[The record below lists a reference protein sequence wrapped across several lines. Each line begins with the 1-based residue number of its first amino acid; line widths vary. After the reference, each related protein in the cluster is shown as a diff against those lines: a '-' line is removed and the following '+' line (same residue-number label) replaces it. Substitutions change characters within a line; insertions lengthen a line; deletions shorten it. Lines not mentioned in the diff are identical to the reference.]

1 MFGATS
7 SFGETLSPLE
17 QTKQGTPA
25 SEVTCKESFVLMVRE
40 SGKAACLTPISFI
53 RSVDRGWGIAD
64 LDLMEKHPKQLEAIV
79 ATILANDQLR
89 KMVIDRIMEN
99 PEAIE
104 KIKANEK
111 LMSIFEGKGMIEDE
125 AGSQMGGMLG
135 DMMGGMGG
143 KPGMENME
151 FPETGKAKGLMEKM
165 VRGMM
170 GSITDGMEDSP
181 KTQNSIRTTDR
192 FMDMMFN
199 K

>member
-104 KIKANEK
+104 KIKENEK
-111 LMSIFEGKGMIEDE
+111 LMSIFEGKGMIEDQ
-125 AGSQMGGMLG
+125 AGSQMGGMFG
-135 DMMGGMGG
+135 DLMGGLGMGDTN
-143 KPGMENME
+143 NME
-151 FPETGKAKGLMEKM
+151 FPESGKAGGMLEKM

-170 GSITDGMEDSP
+170 GSITDGMADSP
-181 KTQNSIRTTDR
+181 KTQNTIRTTNEL
-192 FMDMMFN
+192 MDMMF